1 MKVGIDSV
9 EKPLAAHWA
18 AADAQS
24 SAPGTGEPGIAG

>member
-24 SAPGTGEPGIAG
+24 SAPGIADAGAAG